1 MCVSNEIFSYLKK
14 FIVDPHDYEL
24 KLYQRSYYKCLNK
37 NKQIY
42 KVINLLENQ
51 MKEKETT
58 SLKNKEHLY
67 NAMQFLTNK
76 LKEEEDIE
84 LKNTITRQI
93 GYMNVELIGFKI
105 FSDYFYNYKVVL
117 EVKGNKNVIDCVIDM
132 ISSNLGVKLYT
143 EYKYH
148 NKVLDSYYFILKN
161 DEKIK
166 FNLSI
171 KQRSKES
178 GVCGDSYLVFNTKN
192 KKYLLISDGMG
203 HGKKASKESGQALLL
218 LKDFIELGMS
228 PKEAIIICNSLLYEK
243 NKESFNTLDL
253 FEYDSYED
261 KMSLYKNGSGLTYIK
276 DKKRVERISSKNLPL
291 GIVEEINVEK
301 KSLSTD
307 VDYIVLTSDGLKKD
321 LSKVIFTAKRKNAK
335 GLSEEILKYEGN
347 NIEDDQTIV
356 VISVIKKA

>member
-1 MCVSNEIFSYLKK
+1 
-14 FIVDPHDYEL
+14 
-24 KLYQRSYYKCLNK
+24 
-37 NKQIY
+37 
-42 KVINLLENQ
+42 
-51 MKEKETT
+51 
-58 SLKNKEHLY
+58 
-67 NAMQFLTNK
+67 
-76 LKEEEDIE
+76 
-84 LKNTITRQI
+84 
-93 GYMNVELIGFKI
+93 MNVELIGFKI